1 MSKSFD
7 VIVIGAGPGGYP
19 AAIRARQL
27 GLSVAIVEKYKTLGG
42 TCLNVGCIPSKALL
56 KSTEHYHAASAEF
69 SHHGIEVSGLKMNI
83 EKMIERKRQVVD
95 QITGGVGMLIEGNKI
110 TRLEGHAK
118 FVSKNQVEV
127 AGELY
132 EAKNIIIATGSKP
145 APLRGVDFDKKR
157 IISSTEAL
165 ELTKLPKELI
175 VVGAGVIG
183 LEMGSVW
190 ARLGSKVTIIEYGKT
205 CLPGMDKHVQRQM
218 QKSMKELGVEF
229 VFDTGVTGAEV
240 KGERVHLSAKNSKD
254 EVVNFEGDYCLVA
267 IGRRPYT
274 DGLNIEAAGVE
285 LDERGFVKIDS
296 HWKTNVDGIYA
307 VGDVVGGAML
317 AHKAEEEGVAAAEV
331 IAGKPGHVNYNAI
344 PGVVYTWPEVA
355 VVGKTEEQL
364 KEEGVPFVTGKFNYG
379 ANGRA
384 VATGETT
391 GFAKVIAHKET
402 DELLGAHIIGANA
415 SEMIGELV
423 VALEYRAASE
433 DVGISS
439 HAHPTLSECIKEA
452 ALACTKRA
460 IHSL

>member
-7 VIVIGAGPGGYP
+7 IVVIGSGPGGYP
-19 AAIRARQL
+19 AAIRGAQL
-27 GLSVAIVEKYKTLGG
+27 GLKVAIIEKYKTLGG

-56 KSTEHYHAASAEF
+56 KSTEYYHLAESDF
-69 SHHGIEVSGLKMNI
+69 ADHGIAVDGLKVDVP
-83 EKMIERKRQVVD
+83 KMIQRKRKVVE
-95 QITGGVGMLIEGNKI
+95 QITGGVAMLIDGNKI
-110 TRLEGHAK
+110 ERFEGHGTI
-118 FVSKNQVEV
+118 VGKNQVKVGDET
-127 AGELY
+127 L

-145 APLRGVDFDKKR
+145 TPLRGVAFDKKR

-165 ELTKLPKELI
+165 ELQEVPKELL

-190 ARLGSKVTIIEYGKT
+190 ARLGAKVTIIEYGKT

-218 QKSMKELGVEF
+218 QKSMQGLGCEF
-229 VFDTGVTGAEV
+229 VFDTGVTEATVDGDRV
-240 KGERVHLSAKNSKD
+240 KLVAKNSKD
-254 EVVNFEGDYCLVA
+254 EIVNFEGDYCLVA

-274 DGLNIEAAGVE
+274 DNLGLDSVGVQ
-285 LDERGFVKIDS
+285 LDERGFVKIDD
-296 HWKTNVDGIYA
+296 HWRTNVDNIYA
-307 VGDVVGGAML
+307 IGDVVGGLML
-317 AHKAEEEGVAAAEV
+317 AHKAEEEGIAAAEV

-364 KEEGVPFVTGKFNYG
+364 KQAGIPFNVGKFNFG

-384 VATGETT
+384 VASNETV
-391 GFAKVIAHKET
+391 GFVKVIAHKET
-402 DELLGAHIIGANA
+402 DEILGAHMIGPNV
-415 SEMIGELV
+415 SEMIQEIC
-423 VALEYRAASE
+423 VALEYKASSE
-433 DVGISS
+433 DVGITS
-439 HAHPTLSECIKEA
+439 HAHPTLSESVKEA